1 MNYNTAITTLV
12 QSLPPVATE
21 TTIRPAA
28 PEPIEHWTSAP
39 ELLQLL
45 QLVKI
50 VSAILDLARRLE
62 GWLLPAQAGQGSG
75 QPVYTDVQIMLTMIV
90 QAVWQLS
97 QRDVCRW
104 LKQYPQLAQACGY
117 RVGQTISQ
125 SHYSRR
131 IRQLGLTVWV
141 IYFLWLVRQLLAAG
155 VIVARDL
162 CIDST
167 VLATEFRHDTQARF
181 NAFYR
186 KLGYKVHTVVCRISA
201 LPVWFLIT
209 PASAHD
215 NPPGVRLLRRVVQII
230 GRLPEVVRAD
240 AAYFSLEFIGLI
252 LAWGARAAV
261 DYNVRRAGK
270 KFLVPMWFIRWWKHR
285 MGKRSTIER
294 FFGIVKRWYG
304 LEHLR
309 APGYVSCLRHVLMT
323 YSAVLTVALLAVQRG
338 RPQWRLSPKKLL
350 APC

>member
-1 MNYNTAITTLV
+1 MTPLV
-12 QSLPPVATE
+12 QSLPQVTTE
-21 TTIRPAA
+21 AAAA
-28 PEPIEHWTSAP
+28 PPAVSQQIDHWTTAP

-45 QLVKI
+45 QLAQV
-50 VSAILDLARRLE
+50 VSALILWVRRME
-62 GWLLPAQAGQGSG
+62 GRLLPARSGQGSG
-75 QPVYTDVQIMLTMIV
+75 EPIYTDVQILLTMIV

-104 LKQYPQLAQACGY
+104 LKQYPQLAEACGY
-117 RVGQTISQ
+117 GVSQTISQ

-162 CIDST
+162 CVDST
-167 VLATEFRHDTQARF
+167 VLTTEFGRDADARF
-181 NAFYR
+181 NAFY
-186 KLGYKVHTVVCRISA
+186 KKFGYKVHTVLCRISA

-215 NPPGVRLLRRVVQII
+215 NPPGVRLLRQVVQII

-252 LAWGARAAV
+252 LSWGARAAV

-270 KFLVPMWFIRWWKHR
+270 KFLLPLWFVRWWKHR
-285 MGKRSTIER
+285 MGKRATIER

-309 APGYVSCLRHVLMT
+309 APGYLSGLRHVLMT
-323 YSAVLTVALLAVQRG
+323 YGAVLTVALLAVKRG
-338 RPQWRLSPKKLL
+338 RPEWRLSPKKLL